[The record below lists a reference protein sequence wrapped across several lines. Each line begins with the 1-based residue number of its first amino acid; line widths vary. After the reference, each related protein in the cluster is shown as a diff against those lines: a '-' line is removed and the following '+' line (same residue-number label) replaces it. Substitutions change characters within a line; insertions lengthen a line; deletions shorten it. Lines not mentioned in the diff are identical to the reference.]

1 MLLSFRKAKWIWRN
15 EMKLN
20 GQWSLYYYPCYEKEI
35 LTVDAL
41 KESGLQPIAATVP
54 GNVELDL
61 SRAGILPEDLFKGM
75 NILQAEKYEC
85 YEWWYEKEFTA
96 EERPKANEKATL
108 HFGAVDCFA
117 DYFLNGVKI
126 GESHNMFIENEF
138 DVTDLLKYGE
148 KNVLHVHIYSAVV
161 KSNEYKVEPDT
172 LIYTWLPTKESVN
185 VRKAPHSY
193 GWDIMPRAVSA
204 GIWRD
209 VELKIESV
217 YKFKYL
223 YVTTRAINNDF
234 AEVLVLFDSIVPK
247 ELVARKLKCNVTF
260 KCGDSEV
267 KGTYPATNACR
278 VKVGVPSPKLWWPKP
293 YGEPN
298 VYTAHVELTTEEGEV
313 ILSGDTTFGIRKV
326 ELRRTDV
333 VEKDGCFE
341 FVINGTRIMASG
353 TNWVPMDAYH
363 SRDKERYARALDMA
377 NDLGCNIIRCWGGNV
392 YEDHEFFDYCDSH
405 GIMVWQDFGMAC
417 HYYPQTEGFFKLIEE
432 EAVSVI
438 EKLRNHPSIVLW
450 SGDNE
455 IDCMLSGSENVC
467 PDINRITREILP
479 RIVERLD
486 PYRPYIAS
494 SPYISAKA
502 FYSGDNGQG
511 SKIYPEDHLW
521 GPRDYFKSAF
531 YQGSRAY
538 FVSEMGYHGC
548 PSKASIE
555 KFIDADKVWPYQN
568 NEQWNLH
575 STDQNNR
582 DHRTMLMHNQVKQ
595 LFGDVPTDM
604 EDYITASQLSQAE
617 AKKYFVEKM
626 RCQMARN
633 GGVIWWNLVDGWPQM
648 SDAIVDYYYDKKLA
662 YNYIKRSQLPFM
674 IMIDELNNWGQ
685 EAVCCNSTLSPVSGN
700 YRIYDI
706 DTDETLAEGSFNA
719 APNANTKLKKLYAM
733 YSDKRMLVIEWTVGG
748 KTSFNTY
755 LAGSPGFDLEKY
767 KTWLKK
773 ITLLE
778 EKYMK

>member
-1 MLLSFRKAKWIWRN
+1 MITVAVKSGKEEKKMN
-15 EMKLN
+15 LN
-20 GQWSLYYYPCYEKEI
+20 GQWKLYFYPCYEKEI
-35 LTVDAL
+35 SSVQELN
-41 KESGLQPIAATVP
+41 ESGLKPIDALVP

-75 NILQAEKYEC
+75 NILQAEKYES
-85 YEWWYEKEFTA
+85 YDWWYEKEFIA
-96 EERPKANEKATL
+96 DEKPGKDEKATL
-108 HFGAVDCFA
+108 FFGAVDCFA

-138 DVTDLLKYGE
+138 DVTEFLKYGE

-161 KSNEYKVEPDT
+161 KSAEYKIEPDT
-172 LIYTWLPTKESVN
+172 LAYTWAPTKESVP

-223 YVTTRAINNDF
+223 YFTTRNCSKNN
-234 AEVLVLFDSIVPK
+234 AEVLLLFDSIVPK
-247 ELVARKLKCNVTF
+247 QLIARKLKCHVTI
-260 KCGDSEV
+260 KCGDSV
-267 KGTYPATNACR
+267 VDGIYPATNACR
-278 VKVGVPSPKLWWPKP
+278 VRINVPNPKLWWPQP
-293 YGEPN
+293 YGEAN
-298 VYTAHVELTTEEGEV
+298 VYEAHVELMDADGNVITT
-313 ILSGDTTFGIRKV
+313 GDTTFGIRKAV
-326 ELRRTDV
+326 LKHSDI

-341 FVINGTRIMASG
+341 FVVNGVRIMAMG

-363 SRDKERYARALDMA
+363 SRDKERYAKALDMA

-392 YEDHEFFDYCDSH
+392 YEDHEFFDYCDRH

-417 HYYPQTEGFFKLIEE
+417 HYYPQTDGFFKLIEE

-438 EKLRNHPSIVLW
+438 EKLRNHPSIVVW

-455 IDCMLSGSENVC
+455 VDSMLAGSEKVC
-467 PDINRITREILP
+467 PDVNRITREILP
-479 RIVERLD
+479 RIIERLD

-494 SPYISAKA
+494 SPYISPRA
-502 FYSGDNGQG
+502 FSGGDNRQG

-531 YQGSRAY
+531 YKGSQAY
-538 FVSEMGYHGC
+538 FVSETGYHGC

-575 STDQNNR
+575 SSDQNNR
-582 DHRTMLMHNQVKQ
+582 DYRTILMHNQVKQ
-595 LFGDVPTDM
+595 LFGEVPTDM

-617 AKKYFVEKM
+617 AKKFFIETM
-626 RCQMARN
+626 RSKMARN

-662 YNYIKRSQLPFM
+662 YNYIKRSQAGFM
-674 IMIDELNNWGQ
+674 IMMDELDNDSWGQ
-685 EAVCCNSTLSPVSGN
+685 KALCCNSTLSPVSGS

-706 DTDETLAEGSFNA
+706 DTEEILAAGEFHA
-719 APNANTKLKKLYAM
+719 APNANTVLKKIPAM
-733 YSDKRMLVIEWTVGG
+733 YSDKRMLIIEWTVGG
-748 KTSFNTY
+748 KTYFNTY
-755 LAGSPGFDLEKY
+755 LCGTPAIDFAKY
-767 KTWLKK
+767 KVWLKK
-773 ITLLE
+773 IATLE
-778 EKYMK
+778 DKYM